1 MNVIKTL
8 SAARTRCPGQYCC
21 VAAGS
26 FWLVLSYKRTNHF
39 WKRARC
45 LLRLELV
52 WLATFWLVRIVVC
65 HPITSRHS
73 IPEPD
78 TLEDAIGH
86 LYILSLYWFVYM
98 ETCQWIFWQ
107 TTWCANFIDF
117 IFSATLS
124 VQNSFVK
131 TNCDRVFR
139 EQINVFKQYTK
150 KCNVLRLHLQTA
162 CVKKG
167 VGAVICVYI
176 FTGYAYLLWAGQY
189 FWMSIHKVL
198 W

>member
-1 MNVIKTL
+1 MSSKHYRLHGHAVQVNTAV
-8 SAARTRCPGQYCC
+8 SPQAAF
-21 VAAGS
+21 GS
-26 FWLVLSYKRTNHF
+26 SFHTN
-39 WKRARC
+39 
-45 LLRLELV
+45 EL
-52 WLATFWLVRIVVC
+52 
-65 HPITSRHS
+65 ITSENAHAASSVWNLSDLPRS
-73 IPEPD
+73 DWFASSSVIQSQVA
-78 TLEDAIGH
+78 TQF
-86 LYILSLYWFVYM
+86 LSLIRWRM
-98 ETCQWIFWQ
+98 LLDTCIYCLCIDLCTWKPASGFFDRPPDVQ
-107 TTWCANFIDF
+107 TLL
-117 IFSATLS
+117 TLFS

-189 FWMSIHKVL
+189 F
-198 W
+198 